1 MFSGGDNENEEECEI
16 INIFMKCIDFYEIP
30 EE

>member
-1 MFSGGDNENEEECEI
+1 MFSGGDNENEEECKNI
-16 INIFMKCIDFYEIP
+16 KIFMKCIDFYEIP